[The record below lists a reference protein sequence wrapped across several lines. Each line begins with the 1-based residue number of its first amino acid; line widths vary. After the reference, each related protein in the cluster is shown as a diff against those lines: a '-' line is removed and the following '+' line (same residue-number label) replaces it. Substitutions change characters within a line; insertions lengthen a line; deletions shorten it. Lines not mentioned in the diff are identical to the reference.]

1 MKTVFAQYEHSCI
14 GFPGVVLK
22 WHEENGKWGLGY
34 IVVNKEIF
42 TVNGRM
48 YNWCWSQPHPE
59 PFAQH
64 EMELFDKWV
73 RSIYSNNLS
82 VQG

>member
-1 MKTVFAQYEHSCI
+1 MVFAQYEHSCI

-22 WHEENGKWGLGY
+22 WVEENGKWEQGY
-34 IVVNKEIF
+34 IVVNGIIF
-42 TVNGRM
+42 TVNGEISR
-48 YNWCWSQPHPE
+48 WTWSQPYPK

-73 RSIYSNNLS
+73 RAIYSNNLS